1 MMYAIGDHVQY
12 KQVHGVIRFISEQY
26 LSILV
31 NNPDHKSKECRVV
44 VFHRDWDDITY
55 YGKK

>member
-12 KQVHGVIRFISEQY
+12 KNVNGLIRFISEQY
-26 LSILV
+26 LSIMV
-31 NNPDHKSKECRVV
+31 NNPDHKSKECRVI